1 MKRNIR
7 NEIKSVIVREGMTME
22 RIVNRLAENY
32 GWSKS
37 VPNFSGKLTRG
48 TLRYVEA
55 LELADSLGYDVV
67 WVKRKK

>member
-1 MKRNIR
+1 MKIDIR
-7 NEIKSVIVREGMTME
+7 NEIKSIIVREGKTME
-22 RIVNRLAENY
+22 EVVMQLSKDY

-48 TLRYVEA
+48 TLRYTEA

-67 WVKRKK
+67 WQKRRK